1 MLMSKGRSDFLAN
14 RLVTSLVVAA
24 MALLLLPLVLQIVR
38 LLRRP
43 GQAAQEQAAQEKVRS
58 YEHSRPQQKPVSHW
72 RWEPAGS
79 AELTAK

>member
-1 MLMSKGRSDFLAN
+1 MRCRKVARDFLAN

-43 GQAAQEQAAQEKVRS
+43 AKRTRASAQEKVRII
-58 YEHSRPQQKPVSHW
+58 
-72 RWEPAGS
+72 
-79 AELTAK
+79 